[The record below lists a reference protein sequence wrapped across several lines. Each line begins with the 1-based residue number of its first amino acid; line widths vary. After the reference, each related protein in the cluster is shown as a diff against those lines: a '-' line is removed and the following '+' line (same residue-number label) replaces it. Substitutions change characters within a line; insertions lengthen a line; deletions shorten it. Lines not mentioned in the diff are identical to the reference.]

1 MEQAL
6 QHPQLHPVSQR
17 LAEDEDILV
26 AIAFGSVANGMA
38 TPESDLDVGVLC
50 AGPLSA
56 DKRRAL
62 IHDLGQRLGRPVDLV
77 DLRSAGVPVRRQA
90 LRHGVLLLCRD
101 RRAYD
106 GLVSRLLVDTEDFL
120 PYRQRILKERRDA
133 WIR

>member
-1 MEQAL
+1 MAQVRR
-6 QHPQLHPVSQR
+6 HPQLHSVSQR

-26 AIAFGSVANGMA
+26 GLAFGSMVNGTA

-50 AGPLSA
+50 VRPLSA

-62 IHDLGQRLGRPVDLV
+62 IHDLGQCLGRPVDLV
-77 DLRSAGVPVRRQA
+77 DLRTAGVPVRRQA

-106 GLVSRLLVDTEDFL
+106 GLISRLLVDTEDFL

>member
-1 MEQAL
+1 META
-6 QHPQLHPVSQR
+6 PQNPELHSVGQW

-26 AIAFGSVANGMA
+26 GIAFGSMVNRTA

-50 AGPLSA
+50 ARPLSA
-56 DKRRAL
+56 DRRRAL
-62 IHDLGQRLGRPVDLV
+62 IHDLGQCTGRPVDLV
-77 DLRSAGVPVRRQA
+77 DLRTAGVPVLREA
-90 LRHGVLLLCRD
+90 LRHGTRLLYRD

-133 WIR
+133 WTR